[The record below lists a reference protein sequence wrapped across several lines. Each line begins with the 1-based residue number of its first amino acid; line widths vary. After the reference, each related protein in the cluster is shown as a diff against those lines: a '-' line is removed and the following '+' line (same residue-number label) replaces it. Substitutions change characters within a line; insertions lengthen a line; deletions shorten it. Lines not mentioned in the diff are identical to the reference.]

1 MAHPGL
7 RVPVPRICRGCD
19 RRQPG
24 AVHLLAEAFVFAA
37 PISTTQT
44 ITSAVMGVGATR
56 RLSAVRWGDAGDIAT
71 AWVLTIPMAA
81 LVAAACCWLLHAIIG
96 L

>member
-1 MAHPGL
+1 MRTLGWG
-7 RVPVPRICRGCD
+7 I
-19 RRQPG
+19 
-24 AVHLLAEAFVFAA
+24 VHLDPPRGFVAETTASSILYTTAFVFAA

-56 RLSAVRWGDAGDIAT
+56 RFSAVRWGDAGDIAT
-71 AWVLTIPMAA
+71 ARVLTIPMAA
-81 LVAAACCWLLHAIIG
+81 LVAAACCWLLHALIG